1 MDLESKISLV
11 KENKAQAKGEY
22 KVGKTLTPVKVV
34 GVGPKA
40 LKILVF
46 EASRF
51 TKKPCWKDQF
61 VNYKEDIPSQEM
73 AQLLLDEM
81 VKSISQTT
89 L

>member
-1 MDLESKISLV
+1 MNLNSKIALV
-11 KENKAQAKGEY
+11 KEHKTEVKGEY
-22 KVGKTLTPVKVV
+22 KVGPTRTPVKVV

-61 VNYKEDIPSQEM
+61 VNYAEDIPSQEM

-81 VKSISQTT
+81 VNSISQTT